1 MKYLIAIIGLIFIYM
16 FLCHTESFIGD
27 LTIVDPTSLYLHD
40 DISEKEDWWRITH
53 HRQPIYF

>member
-1 MKYLIAIIGLIFIYM
+1 M